1 MHQVIG
7 AFHVSDQAMYVPN
20 VGVTAHPGWHLLPG
34 HRIVQFDYN
43 LSILPLCCSCNQC
56 NTTRSVSIHRR
67 YFLCDVEFPRFC
79 VYHRF

>member
-7 AFHVSDQAMYVPN
+7 AFYVSDQAMYVPN
-20 VGVTAHPGWHLLPG
+20 VGVTAHPGWHLL
-34 HRIVQFDYN
+34 
-43 LSILPLCCSCNQC
+43 SILPLCCSCNQC
-56 NTTRSVSIHRR
+56 NTTHSVSIHRR